1 MAQKSTAGDNR
12 DLLVEILG
20 TLANLTNPEV
30 PWADLCEGSQLIEL
44 LHRLLVV
51 GFSEDDVVLECVM
64 LVGTIALDHEAA
76 PLLAASKLLQVLQE
90 LLAEKQEDD
99 EIVLQLIFTFHCLL
113 LHPETRDMIL
123 DETEVVSY
131 VCELLRDKNAAIRA
145 QADQTLFLIQNIDLK
160 RAQSLGREP
169 QWAERIKHLR
179 FEAQNREWVQEMRRE
194 E

>member
-64 LVGTIALDHEAA
+64 LVGTIAMDPEAA
-76 PLLAASKLLQVLQE
+76 PLLASSKLLQVLQE

-99 EIVLQLIFTFHCLL
+99 EIVLQLLFTFHCLL
-113 LHPETRDMIL
+113 LHRETCEQIID
-123 DETEVVSY
+123 DTEVLPY
-131 VCELLRDKNAAIRA
+131 VIELLRDKNPAIRA
-145 QADQTLFLIQNIDLK
+145 QAN
-160 RAQSLGREP
+160 E
-169 QWAERIKHLR
+169 
-179 FEAQNREWVQEMRRE
+179 
-194 E
+194 